1 MSMYVPFVPQG
12 LSEGAICQ
20 LFVESGIGFVDRVD
34 FFCNDSNGLCPN
46 NHLSAFIHLAQWEY
60 NDLTDQLFD
69 ALENGGQWRLNFL
82 ELGKF
87 IILRKM
93 TGEKIP
99 ATHLNIHQIADKIAT
114 LEDMVQQLRDTVDFL
129 EDKIIDMQEAAE
141 EEPMEEWDE
150 HDSNPMT
157 LADFNEQTME
167 FEEDQLRQSYKRRF
181 AAFSPYDDNESEDE
195 DSGPMTIEEL
205 LPSIVSSAL
214 EESMENMKI
223 SEKRSCDQNSET
235 SSESSA
241 SKRARI
247 SEELCGNN

>member
-1 MSMYVPFVPQG
+1 MSSSNNTDFMSMYVPFVPQG

-34 FFCNDSNGLCPN
+34 FFCNDSNGSYLG
-46 NHLSAFIHLAQWEY
+46 AFIHLAQWEF
-60 NDLTDQLFD
+60 NDLTDQLYD

-82 ELGKF
+82 EQGKF

-99 ATHLNIHQIADKIAT
+99 DTHLNIHQIADKVAA
-114 LEDMVQQLRDTVDFL
+114 LEEMVQRLQDTVDFL
-129 EDKIIDMQEAAE
+129 EDKIIDLEEAKYAE

-150 HDSNPMT
+150 QDPMT
-157 LADFNEQTME
+157 MDEMVAESRDFE
-167 FEEDQLRQSYKRRF
+167 RSYRRRF
-181 AAFSPYDDNESEDE
+181 AWHDDDE
-195 DSGPMTIEEL
+195 EEIQDGGPMTIEEL

-214 EESMENMKI
+214 EERMENMKI